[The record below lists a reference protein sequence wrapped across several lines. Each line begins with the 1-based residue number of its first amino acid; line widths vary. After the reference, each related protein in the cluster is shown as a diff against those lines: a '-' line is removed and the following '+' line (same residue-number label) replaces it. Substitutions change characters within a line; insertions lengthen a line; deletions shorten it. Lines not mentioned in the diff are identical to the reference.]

1 MLLRTRDMLLCLAAV
16 LTGASLMAAQPAKGP
31 SGGAAPRQGI
41 CAKKPRR
48 GNLYVQ
54 LTIAGTGRTAI
65 VHVPKTALAGQALPV
80 VLAFHG
86 AGGTGKFMAGYSGLQ
101 ALSDQQNF
109 ITVFPSAVRPGRRWV
124 LSQEDNGGPADM
136 QFVEQLIDRVESL
149 TCVNAARIYAT
160 GVSNGGGMAAR
171 VGCELSSRIAAIAP
185 VSGGYS
191 LLDACRPQRR
201 VSVLEVHGTADK
213 VVPYKGRPPNGAG
226 SVPGFLALWR
236 HIDGC
241 SGSLAQRRYGPATE
255 EYLWSTCADGT
266 QVEHLKIYGG
276 GHAWPGSSPADA
288 AWTAP
293 ISAASAV
300 WLFLRGHSLTPGP
313 SGA

>member
-1 MLLRTRDMLLCLAAV
+1 MLLRTRNILLSLAAV
-16 LTGASLMAAQPAKGP
+16 LVGAALIAAEPASAP
-31 SGGAAPRQGI
+31 TGGAKPSQGI
-41 CAKKPRR
+41 CAKKPRH

-54 LTIAGTGRTAI
+54 LTIAGVGRTA
-65 VHVPKTALAGQALPV
+65 VVRVPKPAKTGQPLPV

-86 AGGTGKFMAGYSGLQ
+86 SGGTGDFMETYSGLA
-101 ALSDQQNF
+101 ALADKQNF
-109 ITVFPSAVRPGRRWV
+109 VAVFPSAARPGRRWV
-124 LSQEDNGGPADM
+124 LANEDQGGPADI
-136 QFVEQLIDRVESL
+136 QFVDQLIDRVEAL
-149 TCVNAARIYAT
+149 TCVDAERIYAT

-185 VSGGYS
+185 VAGGYS
-191 LLDACRPQRR
+191 SIDECRPQHR
-201 VSVLEVHGTADK
+201 VSVLEIHGTADK
-213 VVPYKGRPPNGAG
+213 VVPYRGKPPDGRG

-241 SGSLAQRRYGPATE
+241 TGTPAQRRFGPATE
-255 EYLWSTCADGT
+255 QYTWSSCAAGT

-276 GHAWPGSSPADA
+276 GHAWPGASPADR

-300 WLFLRGHSLTPGP
+300 WSFLRGHSLT
-313 SGA
+313 A